1 MNMKYVKKFQD
12 LEIKEELVYYNNST
26 KKKFKE
32 EFFKL
37 YPKKETKIH
46 FTDSKEINYTL
57 EFYDLKVNS
66 NTNYELIF
74 NAENN
79 YKVYVKNPFYISDKD
94 ELKISLFP
102 VTITPESKE
111 LINKM
116 FEEGDILL

>member
-1 MNMKYVKKFQD
+1 MKYVKKFKD
-12 LEIKEELVYYNNST
+12 LGINEELVYYNNST

-37 YPKKETKIH
+37 FPKKETKIH
-46 FTDSKEINYTL
+46 FTDSKEIDYTL

-79 YKVYVKNPFYISDKD
+79 YKVYVKNPYYISDKD

-111 LINKM
+111 LVDRM
-116 FEEGDILL
+116 FEQGDMLL

>member
-1 MNMKYVKKFQD
+1 MKYVKKFQD